1 MQALPGLAVN
11 LNRDVMVLARLRPV
25 GRVLGTLC
33 GGSTP
38 HELALGLAL
47 GAVLGLIP
55 KANLTA
61 ALLCGLILSLRL
73 NLTAAALGT
82 SAGMGLA
89 PMLSVLAHQI
99 GLTMLALGVLQGFW
113 SWLFRQPVIPWLRLD
128 ETLVLGQLLIGLV
141 LAWPL
146 YRVSREALSRLQPS
160 LVAALRRSSVT
171 RIMLGVRLPA
181 ERRAA

>member
-1 MQALPGLAVN
+1 MQALSGLAVN

-47 GAVLGLIP
+47 GAILGLVP

-61 ALLCGLILSLRL
+61 ALLCALILSLRL
-73 NLTAAALGT
+73 NLTSAALAT
-82 SAGMGLA
+82 SAGMALAPVLSGLA
-89 PMLSVLAHQI
+89 HRI
-99 GLTMLALGVLQGFW
+99 GLTALSFGLLQGFW
-113 SWLFRQPVIPWLRLD
+113 SWLFRQPIIPWLRLD
-128 ETLVLGQLLIGLV
+128 ETLVLGQLLIGLA

-146 YRVSREALSRLQPS
+146 YRLSRGAISRLQPS
-160 LVAALRRSSVT
+160 LVAALRRSPVSRLV
-171 RIMLGVRLPA
+171 LGVRLPA